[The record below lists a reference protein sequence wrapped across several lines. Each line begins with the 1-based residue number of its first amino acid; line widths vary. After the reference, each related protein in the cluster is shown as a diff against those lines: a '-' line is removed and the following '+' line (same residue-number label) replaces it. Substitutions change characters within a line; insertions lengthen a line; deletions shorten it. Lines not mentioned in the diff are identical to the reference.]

1 LIENGDLS
9 LVMSTQVSVFGFGV
23 SLPQTELKLC
33 SSVIDSKMQT
43 NLRLVNVAHTWSTR
57 MFGWLFGLDKLFE
70 LLIQSFSM
78 LLSIDN
84 SLATPDPLSARNPM
98 HAELVFTVPTSSIAT
113 RFLVASVQKLRI
125 MDIVRFFRD
134 LCAALTLDLQRHVDN
149 SRDIVVTA
157 KPETN

>member
-1 LIENGDLS
+1 
-9 LVMSTQVSVFGFGV
+9 
-23 SLPQTELKLC
+23 
-33 SSVIDSKMQT
+33 
-43 NLRLVNVAHTWSTR
+43 
-57 MFGWLFGLDKLFE
+57 
-70 LLIQSFSM
+70 
-78 LLSIDN
+78 
-84 SLATPDPLSARNPM
+84 LAARNPM
-98 HAELVFTVPTSSIAT
+98 HAELVFTVPTSGIAT